1 MAMILALSPIV
12 LGRPASSKNVGITD
26 TNRERVMAKNK
37 SKTPAVEFQIGDK
50 VRVRRGIMDTDYPQ
64 WEMATVVPDFLT
76 RINKCKKP

>member
-1 MAMILALSPIV
+1 
-12 LGRPASSKNVGITD
+12 
-26 TNRERVMAKNK
+26 MAKNK